1 MSNPKVTEEVRQAV
15 VTDDVRA
22 AVERVRRWR
31 AGEWLAGIYPDTN
44 DRAGELAC
52 LETDWRDVSVAYLNA
67 FPADDGEP
75 VTEEWLLAAGFTV
88 NPLRDRLEV
97 GPAQWWHFANCV
109 LGIDH
114 HTGFWTLPTRG
125 HVRRLCAALGIPLTE
140 TPK

>member
-1 MSNPKVTEEVRQAV
+1 M
-15 VTDDVRA
+15 TDDVRA
-22 AVERVRRWR
+22 AAERITRSVHE
-31 AGEWLAGIYPDTN
+31 AVYTGPLSLQGKLADALIVAD
-44 DRAGELAC
+44 AVLA
-52 LETDWRDVSVAYLNA
+52 EH
-67 FPADDGEP
+67 PADDGEP
-75 VTEEWLLAAGFTV
+75 VTEAWLRAAGFTV

-125 HVRRLCAALGIPLTE
+125 HVRRLCAALGIPITE